1 MAGQARAAGVVD
13 AGALADR
20 RLRMARG
27 IEQAGNL
34 QGALASFQQVIDK
47 HPGTPQALL
56 AGQKI
61 AELKQR
67 INYRRFLGLD

>member
-1 MAGQARAAGVVD
+1 
-13 AGALADR
+13 
-20 RLRMARG
+20 MARG

-34 QGALASFQQVIDK
+34 QGALASFQQVIHK

-61 AELKQR
+61 AELRQR
-67 INYRRFLGLD
+67 IDYRKFLGLK